1 VNELEEKS
9 RTTWSLIIGLVVLA
23 GAVSALFSG
32 ILSTSNVLER
42 NILLFSG
49 IIASLFIMG
58 SLVRLG
64 KPNEN

>member
-1 VNELEEKS
+1 MEEKN
-9 RTTWSLIIGLVVLA
+9 RNIWSLIIGLVVLA
-23 GAVSALFSG
+23 GAVAALNSG

-58 SLVRLG
+58 NLVKFG
-64 KPNEN
+64 KSSEN